1 MNVAAFSLP
10 TIPPD
15 AVESVRKAA
24 TLNIVWKRVP
34 DGRRC
39 RLLSRYLLGRGW
51 QAEQAALAVVLYR
64 HHHGKG
70 PLAVALRDA
79 AGLVGEE
86 AVKVQ
91 AVPPAEHR
99 EREHR
104 CRLAE
109 HIGQR
114 VTYTANVAR
123 FGKRPRLNRM
133 ERTVMFIDVAD
144 DTGIVADHLWLSVGH
159 RLERLNLHVGDRVQ
173 FTARVKTYC
182 RENGTT
188 SFGLIYPGDVVTC

>member
-1 MNVAAFSLP
+1 MNAMAFCLP
-10 TIPPD
+10 SIPPN
-15 AVESVRKAA
+15 AIESVRKAA

-51 QAEQAALAVVLYR
+51 EPEHTALAVILYQ
-64 HHHGKG
+64 HSHGKG

-79 AGLVGEE
+79 AALVGEE

-91 AVPPAEHR
+91 AVPLAERR

-188 SFGLIYPGDVVTC
+188 SFGLVYPADVVTC